1 MLQEKHRIIKK
12 GCAMR
17 ATVTMEKDLLE
28 RLVKETKAKTKA
40 SAFKL
45 AINEYLRRRKV
56 DKIRSLKGKLEFDL
70 DAEVLR
76 HYER

>member
-1 MLQEKHRIIKK
+1 
-12 GCAMR
+12 MR
-17 ATVTMEKDLLE
+17 STVTMEKDLLE
-28 RLVKETKAKTKA
+28 RLVKETNAKTKA
-40 SAFKL
+40 SAVKQ

-70 DAEVLR
+70 EAEELR

>member
-1 MLQEKHRIIKK
+1 
-12 GCAMR
+12 MR
-17 ATVTMEKDLLE
+17 ATITMEKDLLE
-28 RLVKETKAKTKA
+28 KLVKETKAKTKS
-40 SAFKL
+40 SAVKL

>member
-1 MLQEKHRIIKK
+1 
-12 GCAMR
+12 MR
-17 ATVTMEKDLLE
+17 ATITMEKDLLE
-28 RLVKETKAKTKA
+28 KLLKETKAKTKA
-40 SAFKL
+40 SAVKL

>member
-1 MLQEKHRIIKK
+1 
-12 GCAMR
+12 MR

-28 RLVKETKAKTKA
+28 RLVKETNAKTKA
-40 SAFKL
+40 SAVKQ

-70 DAEVLR
+70 EAEELR